1 MAIIY
6 PKIEKPKIEVTLP
19 STNSTEADPLKVNG
33 ILAPLCALNGILIQ
47 FQNINYLRLSSV
59 GPLPE
64 VMFSFNDPTGLFQS
78 VFQVRT
84 DNYFQVQIL
93 PPFDAYEKINLVFQ
107 ISEITTGGVVT
118 GTGTYKCHNLTDT
131 RMLSIGD
138 KTTWEYFQ
146 LLQQFTNLGL
156 VSETGTDTEDS
167 RPMVLN
173 NQSLLSYTDEVIDTA
188 EASEQK
194 VLDWWVDWWDYI
206 NVENLIQLMNP
217 QKGVQKIVIGQEKE
231 PGDADPLSTFCL
243 FTNLPSHENTELYM
257 TGFAFEQTPGLHRS
271 SGTSKMRTVYDL
283 RTGRYIDHYLIDGD
297 SKDQTIDYEYGGE
310 VDGYDFVFAKECRQ
324 LYKSKLFSEVLHVYT
339 RRPLLGFL
347 RGQRCKVLWVDNSGS
362 MGSTVRGDELLTN
375 IDEEMRE
382 ALSVSGGSND
392 LVPNMQVSG
401 QWTCTGIEITYLN
414 GQWSVDYSMVR
425 EAKEKPTMDID
436 GEDQLSP
443 TLKETDTAEVEKS
456 FAVADVFGSIK
467 SNWLTKAG
475 EVRDII
481 DNTTDIIHN
490 SPFGDT
496 NSTRNELENLYAETK
511 KGIGG

>member
-1 MAIIY
+1 MAIIH

-33 ILAPLCALNGILIQ
+33 ILAPLCALNGLLIQ
-47 FQNINYLRLSSV
+47 FQNINYLRLSST

-131 RMLSIGD
+131 RMLGIGD

-156 VSETGTDTEDS
+156 VSDTGTDPEDT

-194 VLDWWVDWWDYI
+194 VLDWWIDWWDYI
-206 NVENLIQLMNP
+206 NVENLKELVNP
-217 QKGVQKIVIGQEKE
+217 DREVQKIVIGQEKE
-231 PGDADPLSTFCL
+231 PGNADALATFCL

-257 TGFAFEQTPGLHRS
+257 TGFAFEQTPGLHRA

-310 VDGYDFVFAKECRQ
+310 VDGYDFVFAKECRG
-324 LYKSKLFSEVLHVYT
+324 LYKSKLLSEVLHIYT
-339 RRPLLGFL
+339 RRPLLGFP
-347 RGQRCKVLWVDNSGS
+347 RGSRCQILWVDNSGTMDS
-362 MGSTVRGDELLTN
+362 SVRADEFLTN
-375 IDEEMRE
+375 IDEGLRE
-382 ALSVSGGSND
+382 VLTASGGSNN

-401 QWTCTGIEITYLN
+401 KWTCVGMEITYLN

-425 EAKEKPTMDID
+425 DAKEKPTMEVD
-436 GEDQLSP
+436 GSDQLSP
-443 TLKETDTAEVEKS
+443 TLKENDTTEVEQS
-456 FAVADVFGSIK
+456 FAVADVFGNIK
-467 SNWLTKAG
+467 STWLTKAAQIG
-475 EVRDII
+475 DIY
-481 DNTTDIIHN
+481 
-490 SPFGDT
+490 
-496 NSTRNELENLYAETK
+496 NSTRNELENLYAKTK

>member
-1 MAIIY
+1 MIIH
-6 PKIEKPKIEVTLP
+6 PKLEKPKIEVTLP
-19 STNSTEADPLKVNG
+19 ATNSTEPDHLKANG
-33 ILAPLCALNGILIQ
+33 ILAPLCALNGLLIQ
-47 FQNINYLRLSSV
+47 FQNINYLRLSST

-64 VMFSFNDPTGLFQS
+64 VMFSFNDPTGVFQS

-107 ISEITTGGVVT
+107 ISEITTGGVIT

-138 KTTWEYFQ
+138 KTTGEYFQ
-146 LLQQFTNLGL
+146 LLQQLTNLGL
-156 VSETGTDTEDS
+156 VSETGTDTEDL

-173 NQSLLSYTDEVIDTA
+173 NQPLLSYTDEVIGSA
-188 EASEQK
+188 EANEQK

-206 NVENLIQLMNP
+206 NLENLVGLVNP
-217 QKGVQKIVIGQEKE
+217 DREVQKIIIGQEKE
-231 PGDADPLSTFCL
+231 PGNADALSTFCL

-339 RRPLLGFL
+339 RRPLLGFT
-347 RGQRCKVLWVDNSGS
+347 RGSRCQILWVDNSGTMDS
-362 MGSTVRGDELLTN
+362 AVRGDEFLTN
-375 IDEEMRE
+375 IDEGLRE
-382 ALSVSGGSND
+382 ALSATAANNN

-401 QWTCTGIEITYLN
+401 KWTCVGMEITYYN
-414 GQWSVDYSMVR
+414 GQWQVDYSMVR
-425 EAKEKPTMDID
+425 DSKEKPTMEID
-436 GEDQLSP
+436 HEDQLSP
-443 TLKETDTAEVEKS
+443 TLKESDTSETEKS
-456 FAVADVFGSIK
+456 FAVANVFGTIK
-467 SNWLTKAG
+467 SSWLTKAG
-475 EVRDII
+475 EIQNI
-481 DNTTDIIHN
+481 Y
-490 SPFGDT
+490 
-496 NSTRNELENLYAETK
+496 NSTRNELKQNYESIK

>member
-1 MAIIY
+1 MAIIH

-19 STNSTEADPLKVNG
+19 TTNSTEADPLKVNG
-33 ILAPLCALNGILIQ
+33 ILAPLCTLNDLLIQ
-47 FQNINYLRLSSV
+47 FQNINYLRLSST

-156 VSETGTDTEDS
+156 VSETANDTEDI

-173 NQSLLSYTDEVIDTA
+173 NQSLLSYTGEVIDTA

-194 VLDWWVDWWDYI
+194 VLDWWIDWWDYI
-206 NVENLIQLMNP
+206 NVENLKELVNP
-217 QKGVQKIVIGQEKE
+217 DREVQKIVIGQEKE
-231 PGDADPLSTFCL
+231 PGNADALATFCL

-324 LYKSKLFSEVLHVYT
+324 LYKSKLLSEVLHVYT
-339 RRPLLGFL
+339 RRPLLGFP
-347 RGQRCKVLWVDNSGS
+347 RGSRCQILWVDNSGTMDS
-362 MGSTVRGDELLTN
+362 SVRADEFLTN
-375 IDEEMRE
+375 IDEGLRE
-382 ALSVSGGSND
+382 VLTTSGGSNN

-401 QWTCTGIEITYLN
+401 KWTCVGMEITYLN
-414 GQWSVDYSMVR
+414 GQWQVDYSMVR
-425 EAKEKPTMDID
+425 DSKEKPTMEQD
-436 GEDQLSP
+436 GVDQLSP
-443 TLKETDTAEVEKS
+443 TLKENDTTEVEQS

-467 SNWLTKAG
+467 SSLLTKAG
-475 EVRDII
+475 EVRDKY
-481 DNTTDIIHN
+481 
-490 SPFGDT
+490 
-496 NSTRNELENLYAETK
+496 NSTRNELENLYAKTK
-511 KGIGG
+511 KDIGG